1 MHKISP
7 HEQDSGFG
15 ELVQESIIP
24 LVFVRKKPHLELID
38 SESVGDHK
46 RENAFVSETTDL
58 ALVTVWVLMILAS
71 HDYVVFSMPERWFCR
86 SVCPVLLRVVL
97 EHPSDNIV
105 RLTFAQLLVRLVLF
119 CIIRHDRPQFG
130 TFPRHC
136 WFHW

>member
-46 RENAFVSETTDL
+46 RENAFVSETIDL
-58 ALVTVWVLMILAS
+58 ALVTVWVLVILAS
-71 HDYVVFSMPERWFCR
+71 HDYVVFSVPFFFLWFWNIPLIISSACPLHNFWYALYCFVLYVMIDR
-86 SVCPVLLRVVL
+86 SSVPFRGTVGFTGKMALCP
-97 EHPSDNIV
+97 
-105 RLTFAQLLVRLVLF
+105 
-119 CIIRHDRPQFG
+119 
-130 TFPRHC
+130 
-136 WFHW
+136 